1 MHENN
6 ADEDDDE
13 EDEEEEAGPYIEM
26 DLDLGIL
33 EEKREKRRRRPIKD
47 GIVLPI
53 GEDDDASS
61 EDESDE
67 DDEEEEGQ
75 AVGGMVEGQHSA
87 GILNKLKG
95 ETADVKR
102 KRVVIEEVT

>member
-1 MHENN
+1 MN
-6 ADEDDDE
+6 EDV
-13 EDEEEEAGPYIEM
+13 EDEEKETGPYIEM

-33 EEKREKRRRRPIKD
+33 EEKREKRQRRPVKD

-61 EDESDE
+61 EDESEE
-67 DDEEEEGQ
+67 DDEEEEQEEQ
-75 AVGGMVEGQHSA
+75 AVGGMVEDKPSS
-87 GILNKLKG
+87 GILSKLKG
-95 ETADVKR
+95 ETGDVKR